1 MSAEFESNVTSIERI
16 KEYCE
21 TPHEA
26 KWIDEAMRPT
36 ADWPQSG
43 AVQFENFSVKY
54 REELD
59 PVLKNIDCKI
69 SAGEKVNLLLRSEY

>member
-26 KWIDEAMRPT
+26 KWIDEQNRPP
-36 ADWPQSG
+36 ANWPQNG
-43 AVQFENFSVKY
+43 AVQFESYTVKY

-59 PVLKNIDCKI
+59 PVLKNIDCTI
-69 SAGEKVNLLLRSEY
+69 SAGEKVNHTLRY